1 MSTLMEPLEYQVLF
15 QREEEHWWFV
25 GMRRIFRVWVEDR
38 LRGHPCRIL
47 DAGCGTGRMVQELA
61 SWDGA
66 RACGVEL
73 SDLAVGLARRR
84 TAAPLARGD
93 VLCLPFK
100 PKSFD
105 LVTSFDV
112 LPNLQRPQHVAAVS
126 ESYRVLK
133 PGGLFF
139 VRCAA
144 FPSLR
149 GCHSMHARE
158 VSRFRLGEL
167 RGLLQD
173 AGFELIRAS
182 YANAFLFPLAWL
194 KRRVLEPAGI
204 ARTHTDILPLPSW
217 INGLFARL
225 LGAEALWFR
234 RPSRALPF
242 GLSVICLA
250 QKPA

>member
-15 QREEEHWWFV
+15 QHEEEHWWFV

-38 LRGHPCRIL
+38 LRGYPCRIL

-126 ESYRVLK
+126 DSMTDPYQDLELNCRSHLTLLEACRRHNPRARVVHSCSRQVYGRPRYL
-133 PGGLFF
+133 PAEGEIFNLGGPVPL
-139 VRCAA
+139 
-144 FPSLR
+144 SLQQIAETLPRVAGR
-149 GCHSMHARE
+149 GTL
-158 VSRFRLGEL
+158 RLC
-167 RGLLQD
+167 
-173 AGFELIRAS
+173 
-182 YANAFLFPLAWL
+182 P
-194 KRRVLEPAGI
+194 P
-204 ARTHTDILPLPSW
+204 
-217 INGLFARL
+217 
-225 LGAEALWFR
+225 
-234 RPSRALPF
+234 
-242 GLSVICLA
+242 
-250 QKPA
+250 